1 MLITSILN
9 NEAKRNEQMILEY
22 QQLLETLPKGSLIC
36 RKNYYYLK
44 YRKDGKI
51 IDEYI
56 GKDGPTVDEL
66 RNKLELRK
74 HYSLMLNLLQSEMKT
89 IKKITQI
96 NIYYNS
102 FIFVNSCVGND
113 RFFFF
118 KCMGYI
124 RLRSTSLLNFI

>member
-1 MLITSILN
+1 MLITSVLN

-56 GKDGPTVDEL
+56 GKDGPVIDEL

-74 HYSLMLNLLQSEMKT
+74 HYTQMLNLLHSEMKT
-89 IKKITQI
+89 IKKILGDLTW
-96 NIYYNS
+96 
-102 FIFVNSCVGND
+102 
-113 RFFFF
+113 
-118 KCMGYI
+118 
-124 RLRSTSLLNFI
+124 